1 MTEPADGGLATRL
14 TALRESAG
22 LTKAELSRRAQVSPA
37 YVSELEG
44 GQGRRPSGEVLFR
57 IAEALDV
64 TVAELL
70 GRKLAPPEPG
80 GVAASLEAFAKERKL
95 SRADVRML
103 ASIRFRGD
111 PPSSSRRW
119 AMIYDAIVA
128 SRAFD
133 DDA

>member
-1 MTEPADGGLATRL
+1 MTASGDGGVGKRITS
-14 TALRESAG
+14 LRESAG
-22 LTKAELSRRAQVSPA
+22 LTKAELSRRATVSPA
-37 YVSELEG
+37 YLSELEA

-57 IAEALDV
+57 IAQALDV

-70 GRKLAPPEPG
+70 GRELAPPEPG
-80 GVAASLEAFAKERKL
+80 GVPESLEAFAKERNL

-103 ASIRFRGD
+103 SSIRFRGD
-111 PPSSSRRW
+111 PPNSSRRW

>member
-1 MTEPADGGLATRL
+1 MTDAADGGLARRL
-14 TALRESAG
+14 TSLRESTG

-37 YVSELEG
+37 YLSELEG
-44 GQGRRPSGEVLFR
+44 GQGRRPSGDVLFR
-57 IAEALDV
+57 ISQALDV

-70 GRKLAPPEPG
+70 GRELAPPEPG
-80 GVAASLEAFAKERKL
+80 DVPESLEAFAKERKL
-95 SRADVRML
+95 ASADVRML

-111 PPSSSRRW
+111 PPNTSRRW